1 LDSIIIMSIYLL
13 VYYVFC
19 YRNVLKK
26 TRRYLNRA
34 QEIIDLTYGP
44 WNEVYREIAAK
55 KEILS
60 SILKNFNV

>member
-1 LDSIIIMSIYLL
+1 MLFIA
-13 VYYVFC
+13 VHYVFY

-34 QEIIDLTYGP
+34 QEIIDLMYGP
-44 WNEVYREIAAK
+44 WNEVYHEIAVK
-55 KEILS
+55 KEILF

>member
-1 LDSIIIMSIYLL
+1 
-13 VYYVFC
+13 
-19 YRNVLKK
+19 VLKK